1 MEHTIKERLKVN
13 GQFAAAVRVGD
24 IEFDIH
30 GEPPSLAELEQEQ
43 GRQDRRRTKMLRIGG
58 GMAAIQ
64 ILVFIYFYVTAGGI
78 DVRFIPIQ
86 VVALWLVMH
95 GFSPRRT
102 YSPSIRGYS
111 DQALD
116 EIQLGYVDRTVQA
129 IEATPEGMRYRD
141 KVVAQG
147 RTFVIAELALFEQW
161 VDAQRRLAG
170 FQKMYASGLQA
181 EQAR

>member
-1 MEHTIKERLKVN
+1 MEHTIQDRLKLN
-13 GQFAAAVRVGD
+13 EQFASVVRVGD

-43 GRQDRRRTKMLRIGG
+43 GRQDRRRKIMLRIGG
-58 GMAAIQ
+58 GMAAVQ
-64 ILVFIYFYVTAGGI
+64 ILVFIYFYMTAGGI

-86 VVALWLVMH
+86 IVALWLVMR
-95 GFSPRRT
+95 GLSPRRT
-102 YSPSIRGYS
+102 YSRSIRGYRE
-111 DQALD
+111 QALE
-116 EIQLGYVDRTVQA
+116 EIHLGYVDRTVQA
-129 IEATPEGMRYRD
+129 IEATPEGKRYRD

-161 VDAQRRLAG
+161 ADAQRRFAG
-170 FQKMYASGLQA
+170 FKKMYASGLQA